1 MILQTI
7 NNMQGEKDAGQGWY
21 QLMVLIFEAFD
32 LWPCP
37 AEPALFVKHE
47 GEESI
52 IVVTSTDDFLCSS
65 TSESLFANLV
75 KHLEQYVP
83 VTVQDGHILKYLNLR
98 IIQTDQ
104 GISFDQTH
112 HIKTNIVDEW
122 FPASK
127 TERIKS
133 ADTPYRTDS
142 EYERQ
147 LQEQLPATG
156 TVLADLEKEYGGRY
170 NAIIG
175 KFLHA
180 EQVSRFDIGFAVTR
194 LAQKNVAPNAAAFQG
209 LSRTARYLATH
220 LHSPIFYPR
229 AKLTAYQWIR
239 REDKPGKSWE
249 M

>member
-1 MILQTI
+1 
-7 NNMQGEKDAGQGWY
+7 
-21 QLMVLIFEAFD
+21 MVLIFEAFD

-37 AEPALFVKHE
+37 AELALFVKHE
-47 GEESI
+47 GEESL

-104 GISFDQTH
+104 GVSFDQTH

-127 TERIKS
+127 IERIKS

-142 EYERQ
+142 EYER
-147 LQEQLPATG
+147 
-156 TVLADLEKEYGGRY
+156 
-170 NAIIG
+170 
-175 KFLHA
+175 
-180 EQVSRFDIGFAVTR
+180 
-194 LAQKNVAPNAAAFQG
+194 
-209 LSRTARYLATH
+209 
-220 LHSPIFYPR
+220 
-229 AKLTAYQWIR
+229 
-239 REDKPGKSWE
+239 
-249 M
+249 